1 MTKFDLTSV
10 YYGLQLQLAVY
21 LNAAMEMEQRDSTG
35 EVHPAGMF
43 YYHIQD
49 PMLDYEEE
57 SDPVL
62 RILKELALN
71 GIVNADPQIVNLM
84 DRESGGK
91 TLQLRF
97 FRYRRRSRITA
108 VFFELRRKHR

>member
-1 MTKFDLTSV
+1 MPQW
-10 YYGLQLQLAVY
+10 YGTA
-21 LNAAMEMEQRDSTG
+21 DSTG

-43 YYHIQD
+43 YYHIQN

-71 GIVNADPQIVNLM
+71 GIVNAV
-84 DRESGGK
+84 
-91 TLQLRF
+91 
-97 FRYRRRSRITA
+97 RR
-108 VFFELRRKHR
+108 L